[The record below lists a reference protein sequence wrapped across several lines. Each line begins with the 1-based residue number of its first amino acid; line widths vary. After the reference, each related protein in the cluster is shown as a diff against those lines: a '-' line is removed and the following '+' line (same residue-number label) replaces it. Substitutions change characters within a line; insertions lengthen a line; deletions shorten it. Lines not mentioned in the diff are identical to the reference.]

1 MTDEK
6 GTVKY
11 TYAYN
16 PYGELTKG
24 SYGQV
29 MFLFNGQ
36 YGVASDDNGLYYM
49 RARYYNVSIKR
60 FINQDVVTGSIAE
73 SQSLNRY
80 AYVEGN
86 PVSYFDPFGLEK
98 VDTSGIHSV
107 LSVIGIAAFIA
118 AIVYLSGGT
127 AVPAYVFVISL
138 GSGMGQYL
146 TYSYDY
152 SHASNEEEKIKALQ
166 GMTWAGLGVTIS
178 GSDTGSLLYSA
189 ADTGYSLGS
198 SLYEAYKESSN
209 KK

>member
-11 TYAYN
+11 TYTYN

-86 PVSYFDPFGLEK
+86 PVSYLDPLGLER
-98 VDTSGIHSV
+98 
-107 LSVIGIAAFIA
+107 AFIE
-118 AIVYLSGGT
+118 YGREWYPLKSGYFFSETKYGGKLKVSIDFFSNNT
-127 AVPAYVFVISL
+127 CLTVAQDIIDEGL
-138 GSGMGQYL
+138 ITGMGKTEIDL
-146 TYSYDY
+146 E
-152 SHASNEEEKIKALQ
+152 HGGEKIL
-166 GMTWAGLGVTIS
+166 V
-178 GSDTGSLLYSA
+178 
-189 ADTGYSLGS
+189 
-198 SLYEAYKESSN
+198 
-209 KK
+209 